1 MSDER
6 VLCYF
11 QVQFGDKN
19 ATFCLFYLFIYLFF
33 CFAFSEGMIN
43 LFEIRD
49 LFILVFSL
57 GFEPK

>member
-19 ATFCLFYLFIYLFF
+19 ATLCLFYLFIYLFF
-33 CFAFSEGMIN
+33 CFVFSEGRIN
-43 LFEIRD
+43 LFENRE